1 MRIPDQLVQKFLSGH
16 ATEDEERLVTA
27 YLKENPDKLDQ
38 YLADK
43 SWEDFQENTPQEVP
57 TDRMRAFLE
66 ARVGKPHVVPM
77 RRIAIMAAAS
87 IALLVG
93 TYAWWRETAKTT
105 PAPIIATVT
114 RPQTPAPEFNTPGL
128 HTLPDGSKVK
138 LAKNTTVT
146 YNGRDITLT
155 GDAIFTVHQDKTR
168 PFTVHAGGVS
178 TTALGTVFEV
188 DDRKDVRVHL
198 FSGKVVVRKEG
209 AKDLY
214 LTPGQTA
221 IANGKMRVIDNTK
234 VAPADVQTLAFDN
247 QSLATIF
254 DILKK
259 TYNVPIR
266 YNHATMK
273 NFQFTGAF
281 NRDSETLESILNTV
295 CSLNDLKAVKGAD
308 GGFAIRTQ

>member
-1 MRIPDQLVQKFLSGH
+1 MRIPDQLVEKFLSGQ
-16 ATEDEERLVTA
+16 ATDDEARLVAA
-27 YLKENPDKLDQ
+27 YLKENPEKLDQ
-38 YLADK
+38 YMTDK
-43 SWEDFQENTPQEVP
+43 SWEGFDADIPHEVP

-66 ARVGKPHVVPM
+66 ARVGKPRVVPM
-77 RRIAIMAAAS
+77 KRIAIMAAAS
-87 IALLVG
+87 IALIAGAAALWHG
-93 TYAWWRETAKTT
+93 AAKTT
-105 PAPIIATVT
+105 PAPVIATIT
-114 RPQTPAPEFNTPGL
+114 APQIPAPEINTPGL

-221 IANGKMRVIDNTK
+221 IASGKMRVIDNTK
-234 VAPADVQTLAFDN
+234 FAPADVQTLAFDN